1 MSDIAIRV
9 QNLSKQ
15 YHIGA
20 RQRAARNNLCDAL
33 AGAFTAPFRRERNL
47 LRGRATGTAELDE
60 TFWTSR
66 DISFEI
72 RRGDVAG
79 VIGRNGPGKSTL
91 LKILS
96 RITDSIEGK
105 VELRGRV
112 GSLLEV
118 GTGFH
123 SELTGRKISKK
134 LRGSG
139 KISAR
144 QWA

>member
-91 LKILS
+91 LKILT
-96 RITDSIEGK
+96 RITDSNEGK
-105 VELRGRV
+105 VELR
-112 GSLLEV
+112 EV

-123 SELTGRKISKK
+123 SGLTGRKISKK